1 MVFLKHEE
9 LRKPDSDTR
18 QYRVVT
24 LENKLCVVL
33 VSDAETN
40 SAAAALAV
48 SAGQLQDPA
57 EVQGLAHFL
66 EHMLFLGNKKFPEA
80 SDFDGFCSLSAGY
93 SNAWTGMDRTVY
105 HFVLAHENLREAL
118 DRFSGFF
125 SCPLFT
131 EDLTDREL
139 HAIDSE
145 NNKNLQEDGRRE
157 FQLLRSTAKD
167 GHPLQRFGTGN
178 YKTLHDMPLEA
189 GTNIREHLLKFYA
202 NCYSANIMKLA
213 ILGRESLDTLESWVR
228 ELFSD
233 VPNRDLEPLQGVS
246 AEDNAF
252 DSTWKQF
259 YRVIPVK
266 ERRKLVLYFPT
277 PSTYPLYLT
286 KPLRLLSH
294 CVGHEGPGSI
304 LSYLKKQGWGTE
316 LSAGTG
322 TQSQY
327 FSLFEI
333 SIKLSEDGVPH
344 YKEILSI
351 VFGYINTIFRKS
363 AREERLRIRKEITMM
378 EDLNFRFRSKIRE
391 DQYTESLA
399 CNLTRYP
406 EEHVLCGPDLFF
418 EELDLDVL
426 DKMMDQYFTTENLRV
441 HLVAPLEEQPNI
453 SEGAKW
459 EEEQWYTTKFTR
471 TPFQSSDFA
480 LGTHPEASQ
489 LPGLHLPQ
497 PNPYIP
503 ENCNLK
509 SDDKK
514 SLSPKLIVDTPTVK
528 GWHAFDSTFGQ
539 PKGAVQIQLTNFI
552 GERDPRHAVCL
563 RMILEVLQDI
573 TNEEAYEA
581 EEAGLIFDIAN
592 SSNTSPCSGLRLTF
606 KGYDD
611 KMPTLVKRV
620 LSILV
625 ALNLKEHQA
634 VFDLMKETVITDYR
648 NRRFQ
653 QNYMHAIIANNR
665 LLEHPFYSNE
675 ERCAAL
681 EPVTSEEVQNFHA
694 QFISELLV
702 EVLVVGNFTEA
713 DAGALITD
721 AQAVLK
727 CRELTPANTPV
738 LSITHVPATQPV
750 LHEQLSPDPDAVDSA
765 ISAYFQ
771 CGPRSVRTDVLLEL
785 LCQVM
790 DKAMFQQLRTQEQ
803 LGYVVNAGVQSRWGV
818 CGLRCLIQSVH
829 APAFLEARLE
839 TFLAAFD
846 GTLAGLSDE
855 DFAEHVNSLR
865 TKKLEKDRS
874 VDKLADRLMI
884 EVCGHERVFDRK
896 EQEAAALTALAKA
909 DLVAFFRTHVG
920 AASPERC
927 AAPDLPPP
935 LVAS

>member
-1 MVFLKHEE
+1 MSTIDG

-18 QYRVVT
+18 QYRVIT

-33 VSDAETN
+33 VSDPETN

-48 SAGQLQDPA
+48 SAGQLQDPV

-80 SDFDGFCSLSAGY
+80 SDFDGFCALSAGY

-131 EDLTDREL
+131 EELTDREL

-178 YKTLHDMPLEA
+178 YKTLHDMPQQS
-189 GTNIREHLLKFYA
+189 GTNIREHLLEFH
-202 NCYSANIMKLA
+202 NGCYSANIMKLA
-213 ILGRESLDTLESWVR
+213 VLGRENLDTLEAWVR
-228 ELFSD
+228 ELFAD
-233 VPNRDLEPLQGVS
+233 VPNRDLQSLQGVS
-246 AEDNAF
+246 ADDNPF
-252 DSTWKQF
+252 DAQWKQI

-277 PSTYPLYLT
+277 PSTYPMYLT

-294 CVGHEGPGSI
+294 CIGHEGPGSI
-304 LSYLKKQGWGTE
+304 LSYLKKKGWGTE

-363 AREERLRIRKEITMM
+363 SHEEKHRIRREMSMM
-378 EDLNFRFRSKIRE
+378 EDLNFRFRSKVRE
-391 DQYTESLA
+391 DQYTEQLA

-418 EELDLDVL
+418 EPLDLASL
-426 DKMMDQYFTTENLRV
+426 EALMDQYFTPENLRV
-441 HLVAPLEEQPNI
+441 HLVAPLEEQPSLPSN
-453 SEGAKW
+453 STW
-459 EEEQWYTTKFTR
+459 EEELWYTTKYIR
-471 TPFQSSDFA
+471 SPFQASDFA
-480 LGTHPEASQ
+480 FGTNPDPANLE
-489 LPGLHLPQ
+489 GLHLPQ

-503 ENCNLK
+503 TDCQLK
-509 SDDKK
+509 TEPSA
-514 SLSPKLIVDTPTVK
+514 SRVPQLIVDAPTVK
-528 GWHAFDSTFGQ
+528 GWHLFDASFGQ
-539 PKGAVQIQLTNFI
+539 PKGSVQIQLTNFI
-552 GERDPRHAVCL
+552 GERSPRHAVCL

-581 EEAGLIFDIAN
+581 EEAGLIFDISN
-592 SSNTSPCSGLRLTF
+592 SSNTSPCTGLRLSF

-611 KMPTLVKRV
+611 KMPALVKRI

-625 ALNLKEHQA
+625 SLNLKDHQA

-653 QNYMHAIIANNR
+653 QNYMHAIIASNR

-681 EPVTSEEVQNFHA
+681 ETLTSEEVQQFHA
-694 QFISELLV
+694 EFVSQLLV
-702 EVLVVGNFTEA
+702 EAILVGNFTTSEA
-713 DAGALITD
+713 KTLINE
-721 AQAVLK
+721 AFGVLN
-727 CRELTPANTPV
+727 CTELSPDKKPV
-738 LSITHVPATQPV
+738 LRITKLPQNQPL
-750 LHEQLSPDPDAVDSA
+750 LHEQLGPDPEAVDSA
-765 ISAYFQ
+765 ISVYMQ
-771 CGPRSVRTDVLLEL
+771 CGPRSVKSDVLLEL

-790 DKAMFQQLRTQEQ
+790 DKAMFQQLRTTEQ
-803 LGYVVNAGVQSRWGV
+803 LGYIVNGGTQNKWGV
-818 CGLRCLIQSVH
+818 NGLRCLIQSVH
-829 APAFLEARLE
+829 SPAFLETRLE
-839 TFLAAFD
+839 TFLESFE
-846 GTLAGLSDE
+846 TKLQELSDE

-874 VDKLADRLMI
+874 VDKLCDRLMI
-884 EVCGHERVFDRK
+884 EICNHENIFDRK
-896 EQEAAALTALAKA
+896 EQEGEALTQLLKSDLVDFFQKFVSVKSSSRCSLFISALAIQN
-909 DLVAFFRTHVG
+909 FR
-920 AASPERC
+920 
-927 AAPDLPPP
+927 
-935 LVAS
+935 

>member
-1 MVFLKHEE
+1 MVYLKHED

-18 QYRVVT
+18 QYRVIT
-24 LENKLCVVL
+24 LENKLSVVL

-131 EDLTDREL
+131 EELTDREL

-157 FQLLRSTAKD
+157 YQLLRSTAKD

-189 GTNIREHLLKFYA
+189 GTNIREHLLKFYSG
-202 NCYSANIMKLA
+202 CYSANIMKLA
-213 ILGRESLDTLESWVR
+213 ILGREDLDTLERWVR
-228 ELFSD
+228 EFFAD

-246 AEDNAF
+246 PDDNAF
-252 DSTWKQF
+252 DSDWKQF

-266 ERRKLVLYFPT
+266 ERRKLVIYFPT

-294 CVGHEGPGSI
+294 CIGHEGPGSI
-304 LSYLKKQGWGTE
+304 LSFLKKKGWGTE

-344 YKEILSI
+344 YKEILSV
-351 VFGYINTIFRKS
+351 VFGYINTIFRQSGKD
-363 AREERLRIRKEITMM
+363 ERLRIRKEITMI

-418 EELDLDVL
+418 EPLDLATL
-426 DKMMDQYFTTENLRV
+426 DELMDQCFTTENLRV
-441 HLVAPLEEQPNI
+441 HLVAPLEEQPGLP
-453 SEGAKW
+453 EGVKW
-459 EEEQWYTTKFTR
+459 EEELWYTTKYTR
-471 TPFQSSDFA
+471 APFQTSDFA
-480 LGTHPEASQ
+480 FGTHPDLSN

-503 ENCNLK
+503 ENCQLK
-509 SDDKK
+509 SEAQK
-514 SLSPKLIVDTPTVK
+514 STIPKLIVNSPTVK
-528 GWHAFDSTFGQ
+528 GWHLFDSSFGQ
-539 PKGAVQIQLTNFI
+539 PKGSVQIQLTNFI
-552 GERDPRHAVCL
+552 GERSPRHAVCL

-592 SSNTSPCSGLRLTF
+592 SSNTSPCTGLRLTF

-625 ALNLKEHQA
+625 SLNLKDHQA

-653 QNYMHAIIANNR
+653 QNYMHAIIASNR
-665 LLEHPFYSNE
+665 LLEHPFYSSE

-681 EPVTSEEVQNFHA
+681 ETLTSEEVQEFHS
-694 QFISELLV
+694 QFISELLI
-702 EVLVVGNFTEA
+702 EAIIVGNFTES
-713 DAGALITD
+713 DSVALINDTF
-721 AQAVLK
+721 AVLK
-727 CRELTPANTPV
+727 CTELSVANKPV
-738 LSITHVPATQPV
+738 LSVTKIPAAQPV

-771 CGPRSVRTDVLLEL
+771 CGPRSVRTDMLLEL

-803 LGYVVNAGVQSRWGV
+803 LGYIVNAGTQSKWGV

-829 APAFLEARLE
+829 PPAFLEARLE
-839 TFLAAFD
+839 TFLESFE
-846 GTLAGLSDE
+846 GKLRELSDE

-874 VDKLADRLMI
+874 VDKLGDRLMI
-884 EVCGHERVFDRK
+884 EVCSHENIFDRK
-896 EQEAAALTALAKA
+896 EQEAAALTALLKS
-909 DLVAFFRTHVG
+909 DLVDFFQKHVS
-920 AASPERC
+920 ASSPDRC
-927 AAPDLPPP
+927 A
-935 LVAS
+935 VANIEAVMRAC